1 MNRASGC
8 SRSNPEARPEK
19 RQLACKP
26 GSVHAGF
33 RMGWPFIW
41 NARYRALHATNPGG
55 DLKTDPD
62 RGLCRP
68 YLVLLPV
75 GFTAAAT
82 VAGRSVRSYRT
93 VSPLLR
99 QAGAVLSLWL

>member
-1 MNRASGC
+1 
-8 SRSNPEARPEK
+8 
-19 RQLACKP
+19 
-26 GSVHAGF
+26 
-33 RMGWPFIW
+33 MGWPFIW
-41 NARYRALHATNPGG
+41 NARYRALHATNPGD

-99 QAGAVLSLWL
+99 QAGAVLSLWHYPWGRPRRVLPGTVFSWSPDFPPED